1 MVCKLNTRC
10 SIVAACNPNSY
21 QEEGS
26 DKQVITANLAIASPL
41 LSRFDL
47 IIFLRDERRAE
58 WDEKLADSIL
68 GLSAT
73 EVGESVDV
81 ESYVRAIREDNP
93 QLGQEALLILSRYYR
108 LLRSVDPNDCTRT
121 TPRLLG
127 SLARLTAAHAKL
139 CRNQIAS
146 VFDAVMA
153 VLLVER
159 SLGVRAILGEF
170 EREWSWFWGAPPAD
184 FYQRFQTAL
193 LLKLEIRLEAFE
205 ASKEVVED
213 ERAIEDR
220 ENSIDALNDA
230 NNAEEKDLMDDV
242 PSSWG
247 ATQIS

>member
-26 DKQVITANLAIASPL
+26 DKQTITANLAIASPL

-47 IIFLRDERRAE
+47 IILLRDERRAE

-68 GLSAT
+68 GLGST
-73 EVGESVDV
+73 VQTGEYVDI
-81 ESYVRAIREDNP
+81 ELYVRAVREASP
-93 QLGQEALLILSRYYR
+93 QLGREALLILSRYYR
-108 LLRSVDPNDCTRT
+108 LLRSADPNDCTRT

-139 CRNQIAS
+139 CLNRTAS

-153 VLLVER
+153 VLLMER

-170 EREWSWFWGAPPAD
+170 EREWSWFWNAPPAD
-184 FYQRFQTAL
+184 FYYRFQAAL
-193 LLKLEIRLEAFE
+193 LTKLEIRLEAFE
-205 ASKEVVED
+205 SDEAED
-213 ERAIEDR
+213 VGES
-220 ENSIDALNDA
+220 ENNETKQNTSNI
-230 NNAEEKDLMDDV
+230 EKDFMEDI

-247 ATQIS
+247 ATQIA